1 MKTNDYVYT
10 KAGTDITIR
19 WKKLYNYIPASEQP
33 HIKKKWADIKAI
45 CSKGVE
51 DLQAKEAPKPAQVFK
66 WKAK

>member
-1 MKTNDYVYT
+1 MTNDYVYT

-19 WKKLYNYIPASEQP
+19 WKKLYNYIPASEQI

-45 CSKGVE
+45 CNKGVE
-51 DLQAKEAPKPAQVFK
+51 DLESKESPKPAQVFS

>member
-1 MKTNDYVYT
+1 MTNNYVYT

-51 DLQAKEAPKPAQVFK
+51 DLQKEAPAMPAKVFH